1 MPVTEKG
8 VCNKM
13 KYIIGIIVSLVLL
26 TVIGYGV
33 YQVGTGYVADQ
44 VIAQVYAELENSGE
58 IDLILEEVKNNP
70 ELQQFLEDETLSNAE
85 NLPFNTKEEATKVL
99 LKKFTLSE
107 IKDMQSMISNGLT
120 SKEEAELLLT
130 VQSKLTE
137 EELLAL
143 KVITI
148 KDMYQ

>member
-1 MPVTEKG
+1 
-8 VCNKM
+8 M